1 MFATH
6 FHEITQMADVVET
19 VKNYHM
25 AAIVDEENFTLLFQ
39 VRPGVMKKSFGIQ
52 VAQLACFP
60 AKVIEVFNY
69 NLPLIYN
76 K

>member
-1 MFATH
+1 
-6 FHEITQMADVVET
+6 MADVVKT

-25 AAIVDEENFTLLFQ
+25 AAIVDKENFTLLFQ

-60 AKVIEVFNY
+60 LNVIKVLNCILYYTQLCFNF
-69 NLPLIYN
+69 
-76 K
+76 